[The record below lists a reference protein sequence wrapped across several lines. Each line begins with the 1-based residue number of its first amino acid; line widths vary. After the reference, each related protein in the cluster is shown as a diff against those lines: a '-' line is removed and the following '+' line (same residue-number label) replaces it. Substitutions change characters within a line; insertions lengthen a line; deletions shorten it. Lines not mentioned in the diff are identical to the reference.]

1 MYVHV
6 YAGMYVILGM
16 YVIDIDIYTPT
27 HIYNIYIYIY
37 MIIYVCMYTIY
48 MYIYIHT
55 YLDRHV

>member
-37 MIIYVCMYTIY
+37 DYICMYVYNIHV
-48 MYIYIHT
+48 YIYT
-55 YLDRHV
+55 YIFR